1 VLWSVPFSMKGKV
14 VMGALAK
21 ATRLKPN
28 AATTMRLC
36 HSWFGTG
43 RTLIADSWFCTFDCV
58 DELLNNDLYS
68 IMCMKGGNHHC
79 PTAST
84 KCFKASE
91 RGWYVWWAEGY
102 GALMACRG
110 PQAGSWGHRR
120 AASRMNGP
128 ELMQVVHSR
137 PCFFRRPRFD
147 FAGLYVLL
155 TYNIVPYIYY
165 IRRLL

>member
-1 VLWSVPFSMKGKV
+1 
-14 VMGALAK
+14 
-21 ATRLKPN
+21 
-28 AATTMRLC
+28 MRLC
-36 HSWFGTG
+36 HSWFGTE

-91 RGWYVWWAEGY
+91 RGRYARWAKRY

-128 ELMQVVHSR
+128 ELVQVVHSR

-147 FAGLYVLL
+147 FAGLYICP
-155 TYNIVPYIYY
+155 TYVQCSTL
-165 IRRLL
+165 RLLSS